1 MDEITNTGL
10 QGMQRGIDQVAQSAQ
25 RIVRGFI
32 PESTED
38 TSAAIVDMQSGAR
51 QVQASAAVVAT
62 SRDIHQYILDV
73 MA

>member
-10 QGMQRGIDQVAQSAQ
+10 QGMQRGMEQVAQSAD
-25 RIVRGFI
+25 RVVRGFT
-32 PESTED
+32 PESAED

-51 QVQASAAVVAT
+51 QVQASAAVVDT
-62 SRDIHQYILDV
+62 GQDIQRYILDL

>member
-10 QGMQRGIDQVAQSAQ
+10 QGMQRGIEQVAQSTE
-25 RIVRGFI
+25 RIVRGFT

-38 TSAAIVDMQSGAR
+38 ASAAIVDMQSGAR
-51 QVQASAAVVAT
+51 QVQASVAVVEAGLDMP
-62 SRDIHQYILDV
+62 RYILDL